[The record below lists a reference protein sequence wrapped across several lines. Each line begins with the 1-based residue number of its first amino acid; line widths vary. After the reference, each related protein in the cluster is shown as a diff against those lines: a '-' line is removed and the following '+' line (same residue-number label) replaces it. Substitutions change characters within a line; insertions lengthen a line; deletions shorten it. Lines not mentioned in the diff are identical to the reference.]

1 MAYLYRHIRLDTNQP
16 FYIGIS
22 GKDDN
27 YCRASIKRGRNEL
40 WKRIASKTK
49 YEIEILLDNLTE
61 NEAKLKEV
69 EFIKLY
75 GRIDLQTGTLAN
87 LTDGGDG
94 VLNENTKSLM
104 RQKISKSSIG
114 KKMSEEAK
122 KKMGNNQKLPILQ
135 YNLQGNFIKEWDGV
149 IDATKAVGK
158 HSTNIMRCC
167 QGKFKQAYGFIW
179 KYKYP
184 ERMGR
189 KPRAAQIEE
198 LKALINK

>member
-22 GKDDN
+22 GLDDN
-27 YCRASIKRGRNEL
+27 YGRASIKRGRNEL
-40 WKRIASKTK
+40 WKRITCKTN
-49 YEIEILLDNLTE
+49 YEVEILLDNLTE
-61 NEAKLKEV
+61 KEAKEKEI

-94 VLNENTKSLM
+94 VLNENSKSLM
-104 RQKISKSSIG
+104 RSKISKSSLG
-114 KKMSEEAK
+114 KKMSDSAK
-122 KKMGNNQKLPILQ
+122 KKMSTNQKLPILQ
-135 YNLQGNFIKEWDGV
+135 FDLDGVFIKEWDGV
-149 IDATKAVGK
+149 IDATRAVGK

-179 KYKYP
+179 EYKYP

-189 KPRAAQIEE
+189 KPRAARD
-198 LKALINK
+198 

>member
-1 MAYLYRHIRLDTNQP
+1 MAYLYRHIRIDTNQP

-22 GKDDN
+22 NVDDDYKRAYKRTCRNKHWINIIKYTN
-27 YCRASIKRGRNEL
+27 YDV
-40 WKRIASKTK
+40 
-49 YEIEILLDNLTE
+49 EILIDNLTIK
-61 NEAKLKEV
+61 EAKEKEK
-69 EFIKLY
+69 EFISLY
-75 GRIDLQTGTLAN
+75 GRVDLKTGCLVN

-94 VLNENTKSLM
+94 VLNMNTNSELRMKLSNAA
-104 RQKISKSSIG
+104 IG
-114 KKMSEEAK
+114 KKISEEAK

-135 YNLQGNFIKEWDGV
+135 YDLQGNFIKEWDGI

-184 ERMGR
+184 ELKGR
-189 KPRAAQIEE
+189 K
-198 LKALINK
+198 LSKK